1 MSARSGGKAE
11 ARAPGPRR
19 ARRPALLLAL
29 LGASPLVLPA
39 ALLTTLSST
48 WPARAQL
55 RGSTA
60 DAAPAEPG
68 LAEPAPAEAD
78 ADMDGAGSGA
88 GGGAGLRGMRPAF
101 RAPFGQST
109 LGQSTLGS
117 STLGQAQGSRNSGAR
132 PPAGSLPTGAT
143 EAGRSG
149 AASGG
154 SAAGL
159 ASGLGSDPSSGLSS
173 GFGGNRPPARA
184 GSIGASERALAELLR
199 NRAAPA
205 RRSGS
210 ATRRTT
216 RETTQRPTAADRLTP
231 VVRSAVSGVPLPTT
245 IPAPILGL
253 VTPGLLLANGLRP
266 PLQVDE
272 AYAPLG
278 LRLGGLTLLPA
289 FSQSLGY
296 DTNPN
301 QAAGTAARGSVAL
314 RSEAELGFRS
324 DWSAA
329 ELAGD
334 LRGAYLEYPQNES
347 ASRPSA
353 AGTVRLGVDASR
365 DLRLDAEGRFLVD
378 TQRVG
383 SIDLQATNA
392 TSRPLIMAYGAS
404 LGATQRFN
412 RLSVSLRGQFDRSTF
427 EDARLGDGTTVVQSD
442 RNLNQYGVRLR
453 TAYEVSPAFTPFVD
467 ALADIRVYDTA
478 RDVTGLRR
486 DSTGVALT
494 AGAAFSL
501 GAALSGEISGGL
513 QHRTYPDP
521 ALADV
526 NAPLL
531 SAALTWQLSPL
542 TAVRLGAQSTVSE
555 TTLRGS
561 SGAVTE
567 AATLEVQH
575 DLFRNLSIVL
585 GAAVLQNSYQGTT
598 TRETG
603 FSATARVD
611 YRFTRWL
618 TLRGTYLYQQID
630 STVANVSFHGNTFL
644 LGLRVNP

>member
-1 MSARSGGKAE
+1 MGVSGGSGGKAE
-11 ARAPGPRR
+11 ARAPRPRR
-19 ARRPALLLAL
+19 ARGPALLLAL
-29 LGASPLVLPA
+29 LGGGPLVLPA
-39 ALLTTLSST
+39 TLLTT

-55 RGSTA
+55 RGPAA
-60 DAAPAEPG
+60 DTGPGEPALPDPAPAEPS
-68 LAEPAPAEAD
+68 AD
-78 ADMDGAGSGA
+78 ADGTA
-88 GGGAGLRGMRPAF
+88 GGSGLRGLRPSFRSAF
-101 RAPFGQST
+101 DRAPGQST
-109 LGQSTLGS
+109 LGQAPGNQNTG
-117 STLGQAQGSRNSGAR
+117 GR
-132 PPAGSLPTGAT
+132 PPDRRPTAGSLPPGGP
-143 EAGRSG
+143 EGGGS
-149 AASGG
+149 G
-154 SAAGL
+154 SAAGSVSGGSVTGL
-159 ASGLGSDPSSGLSS
+159 GSGLGSGLSS
-173 GFGGNRPPARA
+173 GLGSGRPPARP
-184 GSIGASERALAELLR
+184 GGIGASERALAELLR
-199 NRAAPA
+199 GRAAPA

-210 ATRRTT
+210 ATRRPT
-216 RETTQRPTAADRLTP
+216 RETTQLPTAAARLTP
-231 VVRSAVSGVPLPTT
+231 VVRNPVSGVPLPAL
-245 IPAPILGL
+245 IPAPILGI

-301 QAAGTAARGSVAL
+301 QGATGSSAVRGSVAL

-334 LRGAYLEYPQNES
+334 LRGAYLEFPQNEA

-353 AGTVRLGVDASR
+353 TGAVRLGVDASR

-383 SIDLQATNA
+383 SIELQATNA

-427 EDARLGDGTTVVQSD
+427 EDARLSDGRTLLQSD
-442 RNLNQYGVRLR
+442 RNLNQYGLRLR
-453 TAYEVSPAFTPFVD
+453 TAYEISPALTPFVD
-467 ALADIRVYDTA
+467 VLADTRVYDSA
-478 RDVTGLRR
+478 RDATGLRR
-486 DSTGVALT
+486 DSTGTALT
-494 AGAAFSL
+494 AGAAFAL
-501 GAALSGEISGGL
+501 GPALTGEISGGV
-513 QHRTYPDP
+513 QRRNYPDP
-521 ALADV
+521 ALSDV
-526 NAPLL
+526 TAPLL
-531 SAALTWQLSPL
+531 SAALTWQISPL
-542 TAVRLGAQSTVSE
+542 TALRLGAQSAVSE

-561 SGAVTE
+561 SGAITE
-567 AATLEVQH
+567 SATVEIQH

-585 GAAVLQNSYQGTT
+585 GAAALQNSYQGIS

-603 FSATARVD
+603 FSATARID

-630 STVANVSFHGNTFL
+630 STVANVSFRGNTFL

>member
-1 MSARSGGKAE
+1 MGVSGRSGGKAE

-19 ARRPALLLAL
+19 ARKPALLLAL
-29 LGASPLVLPA
+29 LGASPLVLST
-39 ALLTTLSST
+39 ALWTS

-60 DAAPAEPG
+60 EAAAAEPG
-68 LAEPAPAEAD
+68 PAEPAPAEAD
-78 ADMDGAGSGA
+78 ADLDGAGSGA
-88 GGGAGLRGMRPAF
+88 GGGTGLRGMRPAF
-101 RAPFGQST
+101 RSPFGP
-109 LGQSTLGS
+109 STLGS
-117 STLGQAQGSRNSGAR
+117 STLGQAPGSRNSGAR
-132 PPAGSLPTGAT
+132 PPDRRPPAGALPTGGA
-143 EAGRSG
+143 EAGGSG

-159 ASGLGSDPSSGLSS
+159 VSGLSS
-173 GFGGNRPPARA
+173 GFGGNRPPARP

-199 NRAAPA
+199 SRAAPA

-289 FSQSLGY
+289 FTQSLGY

-301 QAAGTAARGSVAL
+301 QAAGGAARGSVAL

-353 AGTVRLGVDASR
+353 AGAVRLGVDASR
-365 DLRLDAEGRFLVD
+365 DLRFDAEGRFLVD
-378 TQRVG
+378 TQRAG
-383 SIDLQATNA
+383 SIDLQATNT

-427 EDARLGDGTTVVQSD
+427 EDARLGDGTTLIQSD
-442 RNLNQYGVRLR
+442 RNLNQYGLRLR

-467 ALADIRVYDTA
+467 ALADTRVYDTA
-478 RDVTGLRR
+478 RDLTGLRR

-494 AGAAFSL
+494 AGAAFAL

-513 QHRTYPDP
+513 QHRAYADP

-561 SGAVTE
+561 SGAITE
-567 AATLEVQH
+567 AATVEVQH

-603 FSATARVD
+603 FSATARID

-630 STVANVSFHGNTFL
+630 STVANVSFRGNTFL

>member
-1 MSARSGGKAE
+1 MTLLTV
-11 ARAPGPRR
+11 
-19 ARRPALLLAL
+19 RPAQ
-29 LGASPLVLPA
+29 
-39 ALLTTLSST
+39 
-48 WPARAQL
+48 AQL

-60 DAAPAEPG
+60 DTGPAETALPDAPQAG
-68 LAEPAPAEAD
+68 PAEAE
-78 ADMDGAGSGA
+78 AEGTPAGP
-88 GGGAGLRGMRPAF
+88 GLRGIRPGF
-101 RAPFGQST
+101 RSSLGRAPGQPA
-109 LGQSTLGS
+109 
-117 STLGQAQGSRNSGAR
+117 LGQALGGQSPGGQTPDRR
-132 PPAGSLPTGAT
+132 PPAGSLVPGGP
-143 EAGRSG
+143 EAGGSG
-149 AASGG
+149 A
-154 SAAGL
+154 GL
-159 ASGLGSDPSSGLSS
+159 SSGLSS
-173 GFGGNRPPARA
+173 GLGGSRPTPRP
-184 GSIGASERALAELLR
+184 GSIGASERALADLLR

-210 ATRRTT
+210 ATRRLT
-216 RETTQRPTAADRLTP
+216 RETTQIPSAAARLTP
-231 VVRSAVSGVPLPTT
+231 VVRNPVSGVPLPTT

-266 PLQVDE
+266 PLEVDE

-278 LRLGGLTLLPA
+278 LRLGGLTFLPA

-301 QAAGTAARGSVAL
+301 QAASGSSAAQGSAAL

-329 ELAGD
+329 ELSGD
-334 LRGAYLEYPQNES
+334 LRGAYLEYPQNEA

-353 AGTVRLGVDASR
+353 AGAVRLGVDASR

-383 SIDLQATNA
+383 SIDLQANNA

-427 EDARLGDGTTVVQSD
+427 EDARLSDGTTLIQSD
-442 RNLNQYGVRLR
+442 RNLNQYGLRLR
-453 TAYEVSPAFTPFVD
+453 TAYELSPALTPFVD
-467 ALADIRVYDTA
+467 VLADSRVYDSA
-478 RDVTGLRR
+478 RDATGLRR

-494 AGAAFSL
+494 AGAAFTL
-501 GAALSGEISGGL
+501 GPALTGEISGGL

-521 ALADV
+521 ALPDI

-531 SAALTWQLSPL
+531 SAALTWRISPL
-542 TAVRLGAQSTVSE
+542 TALRVGAQSAVTE

-561 SGAVTE
+561 SGAITE
-567 AATLEVQH
+567 TATVELQH

-585 GAAVLQNSYQGTT
+585 GAAALQNSYQGTT

-603 FSATARVD
+603 FSATARID

-630 STVANVSFHGNTFL
+630 STVSNVSFRGNTFL

>member
-1 MSARSGGKAE
+1 MCERGPRRVAVSGRSGGRAE

-19 ARRPALLLAL
+19 ARGPALLLAL
-29 LGASPLVLPA
+29 LGAGPLVPPA
-39 ALLTTLSST
+39 ALVTALSGA

-60 DAAPAEPG
+60 ETAPADP
-68 LAEPAPAEAD
+68 AQSDPAPADPAAD
-78 ADMDGAGSGA
+78 ADADGIL
-88 GGGAGLRGMRPAF
+88 GGPGLRGLRPAL
-101 RAPFGQST
+101 R
-109 LGQSTLGS
+109 
-117 STLGQAQGSRNSGAR
+117 STLGQASGGPNPGLRSIDRR
-132 PPAGSLPTGAT
+132 PAAGAPSPGGAQ
-143 EAGRSG
+143 AGGSG
-149 AASGG
+149 AAPGPGSG
-154 SAAGL
+154 A
-159 ASGLGSDPSSGLSS
+159 GLGSGLDSGLAPA
-173 GFGGNRPPARA
+173 FGSRPTPRP
-184 GSIGASERALAELLR
+184 GSIGASERALADLLR

-210 ATRRTT
+210 ATRRPI
-216 RETTQRPTAADRLTP
+216 RETTQLPTAADRLTP
-231 VVRSAVSGVPLPTT
+231 VVRSAVSGVPLPATIPAT

-289 FSQSLGY
+289 FTQSLGY

-301 QAAGTAARGSVAL
+301 QAAGAAARGSVAL

-329 ELAGD
+329 ELSGD

-353 AGTVRLGVDASR
+353 TGAVRLGVDASR

-392 TSRPLIMAYGAS
+392 TTRPLIASYGAS

-412 RLSVSLRGQFDRSTF
+412 RLSVSLRGLFDRSTF
-427 EDARLGDGTTVVQSD
+427 EDARLSDGTTLVQSD
-442 RNLNQYGVRLR
+442 RNLNQYGLRLR
-453 TAYEVSPAFTPFVD
+453 TAYEVSPALTPFVD
-467 ALADIRVYDTA
+467 VLADSRVYDSA
-478 RDVTGLRR
+478 RDATGLRR

-494 AGAAFSL
+494 AGAAFAL
-501 GAALSGEISGGL
+501 GPALSGEISGGL

-521 ALADV
+521 ALADID
-526 NAPLL
+526 APLL

-542 TAVRLGAQSTVSE
+542 TAVRLGAQSAVSE

-561 SGAVTE
+561 SGAITE
-567 AATLEVQH
+567 TATVEVQH

-630 STVANVSFHGNTFL
+630 STVANVSFRGNTFL

>member
-1 MSARSGGKAE
+1 MGGSGRSGRKAE

-19 ARRPALLLAL
+19 ARGASLR
-29 LGASPLVLPA
+29 LGACPVVVPA
-39 ALLTTLSST
+39 ALLTALLAAPLTIG
-48 WPARAQL
+48 PARAQL
-55 RGSTA
+55 RGSTV
-60 DAAPAEPG
+60 DAAPAEPA
-68 LAEPAPAEAD
+68 LADPALTDPVPAEAD
-78 ADMDGAGSGA
+78 ADMDGTA
-88 GGGAGLRGMRPAF
+88 GGAGLRGIRPGF
-101 RAPFGQST
+101 RSPFGQST
-109 LGQSTLGS
+109 LGRAPG
-117 STLGQAQGSRNSGAR
+117 GRNAGDRPSDRR
-132 PPAGSLPTGAT
+132 PPAGALP
-143 EAGRSG
+143 AGS
-149 AASGG
+149 ADAGG
-154 SAAGL
+154 SAT
-159 ASGLGSDPSSGLSS
+159 ASGAGLGSGLESGLSS
-173 GFGGNRPPARA
+173 GFGGSRPPARP

-199 NRAAPA
+199 SRAAPA

-467 ALADIRVYDTA
+467 ALADTRVYDTA

-561 SGAVTE
+561 SGAITE